1 MINNYLDLLTDD
13 ILERILDIV
22 VELNIKDIR
31 RIADNLKKVSKKMKN
46 ISIEPV
52 EPDDMEDD
60 RPIHLRIPIPRIHNL
75 YYHINSTHI
84 TYCMDNF
91 LYDRMPFDSI
101 CVIDSLEN
109 ALPFLRR
116 YNMNGTGNEDFIN
129 WIASKRFKSKIVK
142 NPIYLDFLLL
152 LDDITDKK
160 EKYFKDNRRFLTDI
174 IVEPHKRVKE
184 FYNFEPKEGI
194 TYLRRCRKT
203 KTYKILN
210 HLQ

>member
-46 ISIEPV
+46 ISITLDCV
-52 EPDDMEDD
+52 PDDIEEDK
-60 RPIHLRIPIPRIHNL
+60 INEWYAVYNNNYRIT
-75 YYHINSTHI
+75 SKHI
-84 TYCMDNF
+84 TYCLDNY
-91 LYDRMPFDSI
+91 LYDRMPYDSI
-101 CVIDSLEN
+101 CVIESLKHT
-109 ALPFLRR
+109 LPFLRR
-116 YNMNGTGNEDFIN
+116 NSMNEPEYEDFIN

-160 EKYFKDNRRFLTDI
+160 EAYFEDNHRFLEGI

-194 TYLRRCRKT
+194 TYLNFA
-203 KTYKILN
+203 LGS
-210 HLQ
+210 